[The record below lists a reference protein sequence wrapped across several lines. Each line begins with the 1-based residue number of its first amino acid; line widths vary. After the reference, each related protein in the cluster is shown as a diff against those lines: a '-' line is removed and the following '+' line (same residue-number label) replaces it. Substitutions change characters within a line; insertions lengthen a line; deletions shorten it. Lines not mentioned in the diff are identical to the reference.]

1 MAHIEQVNFLIL
13 WAFGL
18 LYLTT
23 SINRWLC
30 TRTHFCISKY
40 VSDWWWSPISCW
52 SGAANSASSQS
63 IATGL
68 RFGSGSSRRWT
79 RRFRFAAPLKSENLY
94 ILYWHAAVDIISC
107 SVLTGQI
114 NFILL
119 SASPLFRDSIY
130 SLKAIPCPA
139 PAGTWDHFCVREKLF
154 PQQLIYLLADFS
166 FSSSSLLFICANCA
180 REICLTLD
188 TAVEQFITWF
198 LSEFEFEFSCL

>member
-1 MAHIEQVNFLIL
+1 MKPDQLLKRRGKLGLVAVDRDWPQVRQWIEQKMNSEIQVRSSFEV
-13 WAFGL
+13 WKP
-18 LYLTT
+18 LYT
-23 SINRWLC
+23 
-30 TRTHFCISKY
+30 
-40 VSDWWWSPISCW
+40 V
-52 SGAANSASSQS
+52 
-63 IATGL
+63 
-68 RFGSGSSRRWT
+68 
-79 RRFRFAAPLKSENLY
+79 
-94 ILYWHAAVDIISC
+94 LYWHAAVDIISC

-154 PQQLIYLLADFS
+154 PQQLIFARWF
-166 FSSSSLLFICANCA
+166 FFFSSSLLFICANCA